1 MFQQILSCLKLVLWV
16 FINPHLSSTTPPEF
30 MHTLGFMQPQAL
42 ATKIR
47 HRCGKGRG
55 WAVSVVVLVD
65 GRFPEML
72 DNATWERGFWSV
84 GEETSCVSF
93 CPSKHIPAEGPGHWK
108 GCGMPGKCQQASFW
122 HLYMKSKH
130 NPPTIP
136 MSCFCQEKS
145 FVTLSSC
152 CSASPAGLA

>member
-1 MFQQILSCLKLVLWV
+1 MFQQTLSCLKLVLWV

-65 GRFPEML
+65 GRFLEML
-72 DNATWERGFWSV
+72 DNATWEEGFGQLGKKHLV
-84 GEETSCVSF
+84 
-93 CPSKHIPAEGPGHWK
+93 CPSVPLNIFQLKARATGR
-108 GCGMPGKCQQASFW
+108 AVA
-122 HLYMKSKH
+122 
-130 NPPTIP
+130 
-136 MSCFCQEKS
+136 CQESVSKPHFGIYIWRVS
-145 FVTLSSC
+145 TILLLFQWAAFAKKNHL
-152 CSASPAGLA
+152 